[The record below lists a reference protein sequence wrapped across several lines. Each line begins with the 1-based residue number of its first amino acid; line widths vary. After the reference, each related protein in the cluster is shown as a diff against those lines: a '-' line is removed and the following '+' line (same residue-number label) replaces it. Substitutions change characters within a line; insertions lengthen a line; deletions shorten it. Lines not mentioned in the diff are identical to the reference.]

1 MKLKQVKKNKV
12 IQGKTN
18 KPKTHVKR
26 VMRSPSQKLPQ
37 IDYPTTCWLPVTFH
51 QEFSFTAV
59 WNRKSVYSHL
69 LTLLLAKEAESFA
82 YLFLN
87 PRDYR

>member
-1 MKLKQVKKNKV
+1 
-12 IQGKTN
+12 
-18 KPKTHVKR
+18 
-26 VMRSPSQKLPQ
+26 MRSLSQKLPK

-69 LTLLLAKEAESFA
+69 LTLLLAK
-82 YLFLN
+82 
-87 PRDYR
+87 